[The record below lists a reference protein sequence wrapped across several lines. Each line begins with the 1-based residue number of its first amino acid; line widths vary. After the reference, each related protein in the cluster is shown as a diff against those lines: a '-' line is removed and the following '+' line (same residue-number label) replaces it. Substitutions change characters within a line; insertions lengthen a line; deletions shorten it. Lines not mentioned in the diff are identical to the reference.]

1 MTMSMKDL
9 VFKEQPAKKLME
21 RYMKSYMIEE
31 IDNILIDWSPS
42 CSFPPPCVW
51 IPR

>member
-1 MTMSMKDL
+1 MIMSMKDL

-31 IDNILIDWSPS
+31 IDNILIDWSSS
-42 CSFPPPCVW
+42 CSFPPSCVW